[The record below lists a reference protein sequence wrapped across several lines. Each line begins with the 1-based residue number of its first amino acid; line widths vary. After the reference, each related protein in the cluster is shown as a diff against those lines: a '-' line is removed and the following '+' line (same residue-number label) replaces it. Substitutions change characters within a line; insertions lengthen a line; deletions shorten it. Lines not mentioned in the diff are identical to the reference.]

1 MSPSKVGKIFLVA
14 FVAYCAAMP
23 QKIPPEDLVPNALIR
38 IPIWIFPAILTA
50 AWLLEGFK
58 ADALQI
64 RRTNIC
70 FALSGALIPSAI
82 ALLLGLQPEYLMPFA
97 IGVVMMAGFMFKL
110 SKPDF
115 LRGTIRFKLGYAL
128 LFSYGVAALAA
139 LLMKGT
145 TNVVLNIQFLAP
157 LAGAVGT
164 VGILIGNVAT
174 GLELLSQAST
184 PASFKQKIILG
195 SNGVRDVLWV
205 PLFVAVLLFT
215 VPELY
220 SKLQTL
226 LPLIPL

>member
-1 MSPSKVGKIFLVA
+1 
-14 FVAYCAAMP
+14 MP
-23 QKIPPEDLVPNALIR
+23 QKIPPEELVPNASIR
-38 IPIWIFPAILTA
+38 IPIWIFPAILTI

-70 FALSGALIPSAI
+70 LALSGALIPFVI
-82 ALLLGLQPEYLMPFA
+82 ALLLGFQLEYLTPFA

-115 LRGTIRFKLGYAL
+115 LRGNIRFKLSYAL
-128 LFSYGVAALAA
+128 TISYGVAALAA

-145 TNVVLNIQFLAP
+145 TDIAFNIQFLAP

-164 VGILIGNVAT
+164 VGILIGNIAT

-184 PASFKQKIILG
+184 PATFKQKIILG
-195 SNGVRDVLWV
+195 SDGVRDVLWA

-220 SKLQTL
+220 WKLQAL
-226 LPLIPL
+226 LPLIPR